1 MSFGET
7 SAPIRYS
14 DNPDKETIFAGILA
28 GIQADYSEF
37 FHRIFP
43 ALKSFLDQPRFPN
56 AESVVLK
63 EKLTCFFR
71 YFSSLHTAHFYN
83 MPIAPGILFDTISA
97 KWDMFFGKP
106 GTKIPME
113 SPESFAAFVCNILTQ
128 AYFRQYDI
136 CGVRKSP
143 TCEWLSRFEKTYT

>member
-1 MSFGET
+1 MSFDEP
-7 SAPIRYS
+7 SAPIIMRYS
-14 DNPDKETIFAGILA
+14 GLHTAETISY
-28 GIQADYSEF
+28 GIQADYSKF
-37 FHRIFP
+37 FQSIFP

-56 AESVVLK
+56 AESAVLK
-63 EKLTCFFR
+63 GKLTSFFR
-71 YFSSLHTAHFYN
+71 YFSSLHTRYDEMHN
-83 MPIAPGILFDTISA
+83 VPGILFDTISA

-113 SPESFAAFVCNILTQ
+113 SPESFAAFVCTILSE